1 MSLAIVIDMNLS
13 AEWVAVFE
21 SEGWRAV
28 HWSHVGDPRAE
39 DSEIMDWARANQYVV
54 LTHDLDFT
62 AALALTGSS
71 GPSVIQVRTQR
82 VLPEHLRKILVT
94 AIQTYEQELIAGS
107 LVVVEALRSR
117 VRILPL

>member
-13 AEWVAVFE
+13 AEWVEVFE
-21 SEGWRAV
+21 SEGWTAI
-28 HWSHVGDPRAE
+28 HWSCVGDPRAE
-39 DSEIMDWARANQYVV
+39 DREIMEWARTQRHVV

-62 AALALTGSS
+62 TTLALTGSS

-82 VLPEHLRKILVT
+82 VLPEHLRKLVVS
-94 AIQTYEQELIAGS
+94 AIRSYEQELIGGA
-107 LVVVEALRSR
+107 LVVVEANRSR